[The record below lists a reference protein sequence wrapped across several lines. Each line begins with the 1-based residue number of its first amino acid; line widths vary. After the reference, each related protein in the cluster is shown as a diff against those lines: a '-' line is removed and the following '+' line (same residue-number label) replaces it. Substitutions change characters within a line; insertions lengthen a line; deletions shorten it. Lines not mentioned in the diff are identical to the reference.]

1 MAVTNPITYSPMA
14 SSTDNTV
21 SGGGKNEL
29 GRDAFFQ
36 LLLTQL
42 QNQDPLNPM
51 ESTDMTAQLAQ
62 FSQLEQLNNMNT
74 SLDYLQLY
82 MASLNNAQAVGFIGN
97 EIEANGDSVQLSEE
111 GSASL
116 SYELMDDAGS
126 VTVKIY
132 DEDMQLVRTV
142 ETGSQGSGKQEWLWD
157 GKDVQG
163 NQVEAGTYT
172 FEVSAASVDGEE
184 ISVNTY
190 LRGTVTG
197 VTFEDGITY
206 LMLGERKVTIG
217 DVIKVFDQ
225 EVVDEQEPPSKTE
238 KAMEILNGI
247 GKFMKQAAPIAAMV
261 L

>member
-1 MAVTNPITYSPMA
+1 MAVTNPITYSLMA

-62 FSQLEQLNNMNT
+62 FSQLEQLNDMNT

-82 MASLNNAQAVGFIGN
+82 MASLNNAQAVGFIGK

-111 GSASL
+111 GSVSL
-116 SYELMDDAGS
+116 SYELMDSASS
-126 VTVKIY
+126 VTIRIY
-132 DEDMQLVRTV
+132 DENMQLVRTV
-142 ETGSQGSGKQEWLWD
+142 ELGSQSDGRQEWSWD
-157 GKDVQG
+157 GEDNEG
-163 NQVEAGTYT
+163 NEVGAGTYT
-172 FEVSAASVDGEE
+172 FEISAADVDGEE
-184 ISVNTY
+184 VAVTTY
-190 LRGTVTG
+190 LKGTVTG
-197 VTFEDGITY
+197 VTFEDGVTY

-225 EVVDEQEPPSKTE
+225 EVVEEQEPPSKTE

>member
-1 MAVTNPITYSPMA
+1 MAVTNPITYSLMA

-62 FSQLEQLNNMNT
+62 FSQLEQMDNMNT

-82 MASLNNAQAVGFIGN
+82 MASLNNAQAVGFIGK

-132 DEDMQLVRTV
+132 DEDTQLVWTV
-142 ETGSQGSGKQEWLWD
+142 ETGSQSAGKQEWLWD
-157 GKDVQG
+157 GRDAQG

-172 FEVSAASVDGEE
+172 
-184 ISVNTY
+184 
-190 LRGTVTG
+190 
-197 VTFEDGITY
+197 
-206 LMLGERKVTIG
+206 
-217 DVIKVFDQ
+217 
-225 EVVDEQEPPSKTE
+225 
-238 KAMEILNGI
+238 
-247 GKFMKQAAPIAAMV
+247 
-261 L
+261 